1 MNKKF
6 IRMYIL
12 YTPANSDFTLCW
24 DMIESLSD
32 DDDIDHVLLYA
43 RQLVEEYFTDCEIVA
58 SLYQIEEFK
67 KKGG

>member
-1 MNKKF
+1 
-6 IRMYIL
+6 
-12 YTPANSDFTLCW
+12 
-24 DMIESLSD
+24 MIESLSD